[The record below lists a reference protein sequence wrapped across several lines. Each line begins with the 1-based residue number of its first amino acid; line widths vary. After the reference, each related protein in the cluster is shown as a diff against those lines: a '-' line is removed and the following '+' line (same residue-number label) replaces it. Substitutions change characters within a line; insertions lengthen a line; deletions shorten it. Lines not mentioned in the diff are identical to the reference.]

1 MKALDVL
8 LFGGQSNMQ
17 GQTEQLLDGAVVPGA
32 WEYRLLTDEAVPLCD
47 PVGENIRSDGTKG
60 EAIVWGMTG
69 EQCAQWLASH
79 TLGAACYGHTT
90 LVPAFCRAYR
100 EQTGQEVLAAHVARG
115 STHLAL
121 WLPGTDGYRLLVKKA
136 AGALRKAAELG
147 TVGRVFFVWLQGE
160 SDAVLG
166 HSRQQYKEELTRLA
180 QALTADVGIHRFGV
194 IRVGRFAG
202 DARDDEIL
210 AAQEEICRE
219 REEFLLLTDIATRLN
234 EQPEYMNP
242 FAGGHYSASGLV
254 RLGEAA
260 GEAMGRN
267 R

>member
-1 MKALDVL
+1 MKTVDVL

-17 GQTEQLLDGAVVPGA
+17 GQTEQLLDGAVVSGA
-32 WEYRLLTDEAVPLCD
+32 WEYRLLTDACVPLRD
-47 PVGENIRSDGTKG
+47 PVGENIRPDGTEG
-60 EAIVWGMTG
+60 EPVVWGMTD
-69 EQCAQWLASH
+69 EQSARWLSSH

-90 LVPAFCRAYR
+90 LIPAFCRAYR

-115 STHLAL
+115 STHLAC

-136 AGALRKAAELG
+136 AGAVRKAAVLG
-147 TVGRVFFVWLQGE
+147 AVGRVFFVWLQGE

-166 HSRQQYKEELTRLA
+166 HGRQTYKEELTRLA
-180 QALTADVGIHRFGV
+180 QALAEDVGIQRFGI

-202 DARDDEIL
+202 DTRDDEIL

-242 FAGGHYSASGLV
+242 FAGGHYSAAGLI

-260 GEAMGRN
+260 GEALGRN